1 MLTYSFDDAGSST
14 LYEHLYRC
22 IKNDILSGTIA
33 PREKLPSK
41 RSFAKNLSVSTVTIE
56 NAYGMLLDEGYIYSI
71 PKKGYYVSDIAKT
84 AAAIPASHSY
94 SSRSATEIP
103 QSAAAP
109 DSEISRNQ
117 NALSSDSEDKASSSR
132 FSYVEDAARPF
143 SQPFSENVLR
153 SKPYFADFVSNQ
165 TTPDKFPFST
175 WVRLLREIIHD
186 RKEELMINSPSGGI
200 PELQEAICD
209 YLYQFR
215 GMKVSSEQII
225 IGAGTEYLYSLL
237 IQLLGRDKQ
246 FAVENPGYRKI
257 SLIYEKNG
265 VRCSFIPMDHQGVR
279 VDALNKSGADVI
291 HISPSHHFPTGI
303 ITPINRRYELLSW
316 AAEADSRYI
325 IEDDY
330 DSEFRLSGKPIPSLQ
345 SIDVIEKVIYINT
358 FTKSLASTIRIS
370 YMILPPHLLK
380 KFHRELSFYSCTVSN
395 FEQYTLAR
403 FLRDGYFEKHI
414 NRMRKYYKNQRDTI
428 LSCIRKNPRAAG
440 IRITE
445 ENAGLHFLIHFPSG
459 LTDDEI
465 ISRAEKRGIRISA
478 LTQYDLSDES
488 SDNPEL
494 IPADSADPC
503 SASVSSGPS
512 ASVSSGPSEVPAG
525 SVRPKPSSASAVS
538 RASSETDHTL
548 VVNYSGLEPEII
560 PEAVDLLIRSITE

>member
-14 LYEHLYRC
+14 LYEHLYQC
-22 IKNDILSGTIA
+22 IKHDILSGII
-33 PREKLPSK
+33 PPGEKLPSK
-41 RSFAKNLSVSTVTIE
+41 RSFAKNLSVSTITIE

-71 PKKGYYVSDIAKT
+71 PKKGYYVSDIT
-84 AAAIPASHSY
+84 FSPHSPLPEN
-94 SSRSATEIP
+94 ST
-103 QSAAAP
+103 
-109 DSEISRNQ
+109 
-117 NALSSDSEDKASSSR
+117 
-132 FSYVEDAARPF
+132 
-143 SQPFSENVLR
+143 QPFFQPFAETENR
-153 SKPYFADFVSNQ
+153 IGEKRYFADFVSNR
-165 TTPDKFPFST
+165 TSPDKFPFST
-175 WVRLLREIIHD
+175 WARLLREIIRD

-200 PELQEAICD
+200 SELQEVICD

-215 GMKVSSEQII
+215 GMKVSPEQII

-237 IQLLGRDKQ
+237 IQLLGRDKL

-265 VRCSFIPMDHQGVR
+265 VSCCHIPLDHQGVK
-279 VDALNKSGADVI
+279 VDALNQSGADVI

-316 AAEADSRYI
+316 AAEDSSRYI

-330 DSEFRLSGKPIPSLQ
+330 DSEFRLSGKPIPPLQ
-345 SIDVIEKVIYINT
+345 SIDAIEKVIYINT

-370 YMILPPHLLK
+370 YMILPPHLIQ
-380 KFHRELSFYSCTVSN
+380 KFRADLGFYSCTVSN

-428 LSCIRKNPRAAG
+428 LSCIRKNPRAAD

-445 ENAGLHFLIHFPSG
+445 ENAGLHFLIHFPSS

-465 ISRAEKRGIRISA
+465 IQRADQYGIRISA
-478 LTQYDLSDES
+478 LSQYDLNREA
-488 SDNPEL
+488 
-494 IPADSADPC
+494 ADKNSKFTDKC
-503 SASVSSGPS
+503 SA
-512 ASVSSGPSEVPAG
+512 A
-525 SVRPKPSSASAVS
+525 SSASN
-538 RASSETDHTL
+538 TDHTL
-548 VVNYSGLEPEII
+548 VVNYSGLDPETI
-560 PEAVDLLIRSITE
+560 PEAVDRLLRSIAD